1 MKIILLTHQRE
12 LDRKSNTGQLV
23 LDVLGSAANL
33 VIWDRVNPDRA
44 LLSLIEQTE
53 VGLLF
58 PHSETSEMGEASVPS
73 RNVCID
79 ENNKASLAEYEYLII
94 IDATW
99 QEARKIYNR
108 SDYLH
113 SLTKVSLSHS
123 MKSRFQLRRNQI
135 DGGLCTAECV
145 GLLLTYSGQAQFA
158 EQLRYKWE
166 SFNQIGGNITV

>member
-23 LDVLGSAANL
+23 LDVLGLAARR
-33 VIWDRVNPDRA
+33 VIWDRVNPDET
-44 LLSLIEQTE
+44 LLSLIEQTK

-58 PHSETSEMGEASVPS
+58 PESQNDEKGEGDQP
-73 RNVCID
+73 RRICID
-79 ENNKASLAEYEYLII
+79 QNNKAALAEFEWLII

-108 SDYLH
+108 SIYLH
-113 SLTKVSLSHS
+113 PLTKVSLSHS
-123 MKSRFQLRRNQI
+123 MKSSFRLRRNQI

-145 GLLLTYSGQAQFA
+145 GLLLSYSDQM
-158 EQLRYKWE
+158 QLTNKLMRKWQC
-166 SFNQIGGNITV
+166 FNSNHSQ

>member
-23 LDVLGSAANL
+23 IDVLGFAASRI
-33 VIWDRVNPDRA
+33 IWDRVNPDGA
-44 LLSLIEQTE
+44 LLSLIQQAK

-58 PHSETSEMGEASVPS
+58 PELEASEKGEGGQP
-73 RNVCID
+73 RQVCID
-79 ENNKASLAEYEYLII
+79 ENNKAALAEYEYLII

-99 QEARKIYNR
+99 QEARKIFNR
-108 SDYLH
+108 SAYLH
-113 SLTKVSLSHS
+113 LLTKVNLSHS
-123 MKSRFQLRRNQI
+123 MKSSFRLRRNQI
-135 DGGLCTAECV
+135 DGGLCSAECV

>member
-23 LDVLGSAANL
+23 IDVLGFAASRI
-33 VIWDRVNPDRA
+33 IWDRVNPDGA
-44 LLSLIEQTE
+44 LLSLIQQAK

-58 PHSETSEMGEASVPS
+58 PELEASEKGEGGQP
-73 RNVCID
+73 RQVCIG
-79 ENNKASLAEYEYLII
+79 ENNKAALAEFEHLVI

-108 SDYLH
+108 SAYLH
-113 SLTKVSLSHS
+113 SLTKVNLSHS
-123 MKSRFQLRRNQI
+123 IKSSFRLRRNQI

-145 GLLLTYSGQAQFA
+145 GLLLAYAGQAALADELMTQ
-158 EQLRYKWE
+158 WGI
-166 SFNQIGGNITV
+166 FNLEGRNNKA